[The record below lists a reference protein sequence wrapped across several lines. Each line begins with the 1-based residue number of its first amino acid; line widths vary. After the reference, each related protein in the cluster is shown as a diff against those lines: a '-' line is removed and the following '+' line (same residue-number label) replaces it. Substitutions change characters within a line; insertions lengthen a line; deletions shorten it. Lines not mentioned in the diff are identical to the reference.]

1 MQRNQIRD
9 DQNQEVTFLENY
21 LITILSGV
29 FINILSMENIQEKTK
44 HMIFGVSFDTT
55 EIHSLLVLVS

>member
-1 MQRNQIRD
+1 MSNLSNNPMQRNQIRD

-29 FINILSMENIQEKTK
+29 FINILSMENIQEKNK
-44 HMIFGVSFDTT
+44 AYDIWGLF
-55 EIHSLLVLVS
+55 